1 MTQLLTIK
9 NDIIVIDNL
18 AVTSNLNVTG
28 SLSVTGESVLQTLTA
43 GVIVTDTLHVKNLIT
58 DQDNVA
64 PNTEWVANTDDDL
77 NGRGFKWNHNTGST
91 QLIYRSGGRLWNS
104 SSFDVPSDASYM
116 IDAIPV
122 ITSNSLGSSI
132 IKSNL
137 RQVGQLTSLD
147 VIGDSSIGGFAFFN
161 TVNNRLGLGT
171 SEPSASISIVDN
183 NVEISIGSPVF
194 NMASIGTRSNHDVAI
209 ISDNLPRLTVKYN
222 GEVHVGNEANN
233 SSVLRVF
240 GSIYANN
247 IVSDTRL
254 ERSTSMEFKS
264 NSESTVYGKGLI
276 WSGTGS
282 IKQFIMRDL
291 PDRFWS
297 TESIDVDAGKSY
309 YINNTAVLSETSLG
323 ESVTNSNLTSVGRL
337 SSLSV
342 IGDITSGSKISAEHI
357 NTPLVTVSDNISISN
372 VGISVK
378 HNFSIAVN
386 ELTFL
391 YGDSSEIVIGNKEVA
406 KTPVKVFGQLS
417 VGINNP
423 DPTVSLAVSGNISFN
438 NKKFVTGTAAPLT
451 GYFNKG
457 DISWNDNPADTSY
470 VGWVCVN
477 AGNPGNWKPFGLIG
491 A

>member
-18 AVTSNLNVTG
+18 AVTSKINVTG

-58 DQDNVA
+58 DQDSVA
-64 PNTEWVANTDDDL
+64 PNTEWSANTDDDL
-77 NGRGFKWNHNTGST
+77 NGRGFKWKHNTGLT

-104 SSFDVPSDASYM
+104 NSFDVPAEASYM
-116 IDAIPV
+116 IDSIPV
-122 ITSNSLGSSI
+122 ITANSLGSSI
-132 IKSNL
+132 VRSNL

-183 NVEISIGSPVF
+183 NVEISIGSPVV
-194 NMASIGTRSNHDVAI
+194 NLASIGTRSNHDVAI
-209 ISDNLPRLTVKYN
+209 ISDNLPRLIVKQN
-222 GEVHVGNEANN
+222 GEVHIGNEANN

-264 NSESTVYGKGLI
+264 NSDSTIYGKGLV

-282 IKQFIMRDL
+282 LKHFIMRDA

-297 TESIDVDAGKSY
+297 SESIDIDEGKSFC
-309 YINNTAVLSETSLG
+309 INGNAVLSNSALG
-323 ESVTNSNLTSVGRL
+323 DSVVSSNLTSVGQL

-342 IGDITSGSKISAEHI
+342 IGDITARSKISAEQV
-357 NTPLVTVSDNISISN
+357 NTPLLTVSDNISISN
-372 VGISVK
+372 AGISATA
-378 HNFSIAVN
+378 NFALSVN
-386 ELTFL
+386 TLTL
-391 YGDSSEIVIGNKEVA
+391 IYGDVSEIVIGNKDVA

-438 NKKFVTGTAAPLT
+438 NKKFITGISAPLT

-457 DISWNDNPADTSY
+457 DISWNENPAETSY

-477 AGNPGNWKPFGLIG
+477 AGNPGDWKPFGLIG
-491 A
+491 V